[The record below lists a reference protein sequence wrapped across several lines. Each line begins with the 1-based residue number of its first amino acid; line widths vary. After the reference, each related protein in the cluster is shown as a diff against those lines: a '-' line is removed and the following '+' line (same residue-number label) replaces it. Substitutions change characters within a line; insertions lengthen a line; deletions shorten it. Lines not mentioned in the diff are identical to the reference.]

1 MHYVLLSSTGNMVDS
16 YEEESIARAALQ
28 RIVDAEP
35 KAAEDIALMTYGDDG
50 QPVGDPMFAK
60 TPTGHPLN

>member
-16 YEEESIARAALQ
+16 YEEETIARAALQ

-35 KAAEDIALMTYGDDG
+35 EAIKDVALMIYGEDG
-50 QPVGDPMFAK
+50 QPVGGPEFAESSS
-60 TPTGHPLN
+60 GLR

>member
-16 YEEESIARAALQ
+16 YEEETIARAALQ

-35 KAAEDIALMTYGDDG
+35 ETIKDIALMIYGEDG
-50 QPVGDPMFAK
+50 QPVGGPLFAE
-60 TPTGHPLN
+60 TPSGLR

>member
-1 MHYVLLSSTGNMVDS
+1 MNYVLLSSTGNMVES

-35 KAAEDIALMTYGDDG
+35 EVAEDIALMTYGEDG
-50 QPVGDPMFAK
+50 LPVGGPVFAERS
-60 TPTGHPLN
+60 TGTD

>member
-35 KAAEDIALMTYGDDG
+35 EAIKDVALMIYGKDG
-50 QPVGDPMFAK
+50 QPVGGPVFAE
-60 TPTGHPLN
+60 TPSGLR